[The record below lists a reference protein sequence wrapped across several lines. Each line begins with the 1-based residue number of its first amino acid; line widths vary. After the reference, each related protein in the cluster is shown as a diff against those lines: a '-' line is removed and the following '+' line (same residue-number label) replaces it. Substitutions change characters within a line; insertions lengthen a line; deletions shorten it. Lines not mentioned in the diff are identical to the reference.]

1 MALVVE
7 CELGVEGSARS
18 YGEWRRRRFQEV
30 AEVILETSAFCI
42 SVRSGRNHGEA
53 VSGAREALAREGF
66 CIITEIDVR
75 QAMQEKLGEAFLP
88 YTILGACNPHFARE
102 ALAKRADAGLVVA
115 CNVVVYE
122 HEGDSVIAAVDPLR
136 MLRLMG
142 ENPDLQNVAAL
153 VRGRLEA
160 ALVSLGNS
168 V

>member
-1 MALVVE
+1 
-7 CELGVEGSARS
+7 
-18 YGEWRRRRFQEV
+18 
-30 AEVILETSAFCI
+30 VILDTSAFCMR
-42 SVRSGRNHGEA
+42 VRSGRSHGEA
-53 VSGAREALAREGF
+53 VAAARQALEREGF
-66 CIITEIDVR
+66 CVITEIDVR
-75 QAMQEKLGEAFLP
+75 RAMQEKLGEAFLP

-122 HEGDSVIAAVDPLR
+122 HEGDSVTAAVDPVR

-160 ALVSLGNS
+160 ALVSLADS
-168 V
+168 R

>member
-1 MALVVE
+1 M
-7 CELGVEGSARS
+7 
-18 YGEWRRRRFQEV
+18 
-30 AEVILETSAFCI
+30 ILETSTFCMR
-42 SVRSGRNHGEA
+42 VRSGRSHGEA
-53 VSGAREALAREGF
+53 VAGAREALEREGF
-66 CIITEIDVR
+66 CVITEIDVR
-75 QAMQEKLGEAFLP
+75 QAMQERLGEEFRP
-88 YTILGACNPHFARE
+88 YTILAACNPHFAWE
-102 ALAKRADAGLVVA
+102 ALAKLAEAGLIVA

-160 ALVSLGNS
+160 ALVSLGDS